1 MSDFSSTSESILVDD
16 KIHEFREFVIGVA
29 NTDALE
35 ESVAVGANPLAAGTV
50 KTATSSNANT
60 IGTDILKPRRKLLST
75 LILLRC
81 LCKKYRRVIS
91 VFRMRIFVEYE
102 ADCIQFEMIMIC
114 KAFVSPFFLSF

>member
-1 MSDFSSTSESILVDD
+1 MVDD
-16 KIHEFREFVIGVA
+16 KIYEFRELVVGVA
-29 NTDALE
+29 NTDALGE
-35 ESVAVGANPLAAGTV
+35 NVAVGANPLAAGTV

-81 LCKKYRRVIS
+81 LCKKYRRLIS

-102 ADCIQFEMIMIC
+102 ADCIQ
-114 KAFVSPFFLSF
+114 